1 VPCAGTARG
10 KNNQYMERKL
20 RNRILIFLALAAIVA
35 FLLVRLSGRQPVAKI
50 MAVRPARENLVA
62 SVSSN
67 GKVEPISPHVM
78 RAQLDTFVQKVHV
91 MEGQAVKKGQLLL
104 ELDVKDA
111 AALLAQAQSRLLQ
124 AQDDLRAA
132 LGGGRTD
139 AAAKASGDLAKA
151 IAERDRVKRNHD
163 ALQRLIAQQAA
174 TKDELAANE
183 LELTKTQAEVER
195 LTAAKQEFDRGVKL
209 DAGKYNLQVQQAQ
222 NEVAALNE
230 KVRDG
235 KITSPA
241 DGTLYSL
248 PVRQGDFVKVGD
260 LLAEMADLHQVRV
273 RAFVDEPELG
283 GLEPNEPVRITWDA
297 LPNRVWDGKTEVI
310 PKQVV
315 PRGSRSVGELLCSVN
330 NEKLE
335 LLPNINVDV
344 RISARERSNV
354 LTVPRSAVESDGGRR
369 YVFVVKDGGLNV
381 GKNTLE
387 KRQIVVGIADAA
399 NYEVIGGLS
408 GGEMV
413 ALPGDFDL
421 HDGMLVK
428 VTNPDASA
436 FLGRSNAN

>member
-1 VPCAGTARG
+1 
-10 KNNQYMERKL
+10 MERKL
-20 RNRILIFLALAAIVA
+20 RNRILIFLVAAGIVA
-35 FLLVRLSGRQPVAKI
+35 FALVRLSGRQQMAKI
-50 MAVRPARENLVA
+50 MVVKPVLENIVA

-67 GKVEPISPHVM
+67 GKVEPISPYVM
-78 RAQLDTFVQKVHV
+78 RAQLDTFVQKIHV
-91 MEGQAVKKGQLLL
+91 QEGQMVKKGQLLL

-111 AALLAQAQSRLLQ
+111 AAQLAQAQSRLLQ

-132 LGGGRTD
+132 QGGGRSD

-151 IAERDRVKRNHD
+151 IAERDRVKRSHD
-163 ALQRLIAQQAA
+163 TLQRLIVQQAA

-183 LELTKTQAEVER
+183 VELTKAQAEVDR
-195 LTAAKQEFDRGVKL
+195 LTAVKSEFDRAVKL
-209 DAGKYNLQVQQAQ
+209 DAGKYNFQVQQVQ
-222 NEVAALNE
+222 NEVAALME

-235 KITSPA
+235 KIAAPA

-248 PVRQGDFVKVGD
+248 PVRQGDFVKMGD
-260 LLAEMADLHQVRV
+260 LLAEMADLHRIRV

-283 GLEPNEPVRITWDA
+283 GLEPNESVRITWDA
-297 LPNRVWDGKTEVI
+297 LPNRVWNGKTEVI

-335 LLPNINVDV
+335 LLPNVNVDV
-344 RISARERSNV
+344 RISARERNNV
-354 LTVPRSAVESDGGRR
+354 LTVPRSAVESEAGKRF
-369 YVFVVKDGGLNV
+369 VFVVKDGGLNV

-387 KRQIVVGIADAA
+387 KRLIIVGIADAA

-408 GGEMV
+408 AGEMV

-421 HDGMLVK
+421 HDGMLVQ
-428 VTNPDASA
+428 VINSDASG
-436 FLGRSNAN
+436 FLGRSSAN

>member
-1 VPCAGTARG
+1 
-10 KNNQYMERKL
+10 MERKL
-20 RNRILIFLALAAIVA
+20 RNRILIFLVLAGIVA
-35 FLLVRLSGRQPVAKI
+35 FVLVKISGRQQVVKI
-50 MAVRPARENLVA
+50 MAVKPVRENLVA

-67 GKVEPISPHVM
+67 GKVEPISPFVM
-78 RAQLDTFVQKVHV
+78 RAQLDTFVQKIHAV
-91 MEGQAVKKGQLLL
+91 EGQAVKKGQLLL

-111 AALLAQAQSRLLQ
+111 AALLAQAQSKLLQ

-132 LGGGRTD
+132 QGGGRSD

-151 IAERDRVKRNHD
+151 IAERDRVKRSHD

-183 LELTKTQAEVER
+183 VELTKAQAEVER
-195 LTAAKQEFDRGVKL
+195 LTAVKSEFDRAAKL

-222 NEVAALNE
+222 NEVAALLE
-230 KVRDG
+230 KVQDG
-235 KITSPA
+235 KITAPA

-260 LLAEMADLHQVRV
+260 LLAEMADLHKIRV

-283 GLEPNEPVRITWDA
+283 GLEPNEPVHITWDA
-297 LPNRVWDGKTEVI
+297 LPNKTWDGKTEVI

-335 LLPNINVDV
+335 LLPNVNVDV
-344 RISARERSNV
+344 RISARERNNV
-354 LTVPRSAVESDGGRR
+354 LTVPRSAVESESGKRF
-369 YVFVVKDGGLNV
+369 VFVVKDGGINV
-381 GKNTLE
+381 GKNSLE
-387 KRQIVVGIADAA
+387 RRPIVVGIADAA
-399 NYEVIGGLS
+399 NYEVIAGLS
-408 GGEMV
+408 EGEMV

-421 HDGMLVK
+421 RDGMLVK
-428 VTNPDASA
+428 VINADASQY
-436 FLGRSNAN
+436 LGRTSAN

>member
-1 VPCAGTARG
+1 
-10 KNNQYMERKL
+10 MERKL
-20 RNRILIFLALAAIVA
+20 RNRILIFLVVAAGVA

-50 MAVRPARENLVA
+50 MAVKPVRENLVA

-67 GKVEPISPHVM
+67 GKVEPISPYVM

-104 ELDVKDA
+104 ELDVRDA
-111 AALLAQAQSRLLQ
+111 AAQLAQAQARLLQ

-132 LGGGRTD
+132 LGGGRSD

-151 IAERDRVKRNHD
+151 IAERDRAKRNRD

-183 LELTKTQAEVER
+183 LELTKTQAEVDR
-195 LTAAKQEFDRGVKL
+195 LSAVKQEFDRGVKL
-209 DAGKYNLQVQQAQ
+209 DAGKYALQVQQAQ
-222 NEVAALNE
+222 NQVAALAE
-230 KVRDG
+230 KARGG
-235 KITSPA
+235 KITAPA
-241 DGTLYSL
+241 EGTLYSL

-260 LLAEMADLHQVRV
+260 LLAEMADLHKVRV

-283 GLEPNEPVRITWDA
+283 GLEPNEAVRITWDA
-297 LPNRVWDGKTEVI
+297 LPNRTWDGKTEVI

-344 RISARERSNV
+344 RISARERNDV
-354 LTVPRSAVESDGGRR
+354 LTVPRSAVESDGGKR

-381 GKNTLE
+381 GQNSLE
-387 KRQIVVGIADAA
+387 KRQIIVGIADAA
-399 NYEVIGGLS
+399 NYEVIAGLS

-421 HDGMLVK
+421 RDGMLVR
-428 VTNPDASA
+428 VINPDAST
-436 FLGRSNAN
+436 FLGRPNAN